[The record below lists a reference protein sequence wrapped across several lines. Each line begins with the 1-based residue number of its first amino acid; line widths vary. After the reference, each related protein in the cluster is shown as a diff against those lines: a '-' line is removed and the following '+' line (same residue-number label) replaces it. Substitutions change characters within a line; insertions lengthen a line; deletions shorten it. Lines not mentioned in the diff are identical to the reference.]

1 MKLTIP
7 AIAAPV
13 ILLLCFV
20 GSSAFAGE
28 TVQPGFYSHEPAGVG
43 IRISG
48 ARSGEICTDASGSD
62 KVCSVATKITV
73 EGRDNCIG
81 TEGQQYTCTRFG
93 YRYDFSG
100 ATPDT
105 EIRCHATRND
115 GFNKREMDYTI
126 AVESDSGSIFHPAWI
141 PYGPVERRMM
151 LTEVH
156 ECSYSGASLA
166 TIEYIITYEPSA
178 NPAPRPSGGPDPSI
192 DEPFI
197 EEVPKACN
205 YLTRELA
212 VTWVRDEDVQNNTS
226 ADMHV
231 PNLQSL
237 CMYTAIHAA
246 ERDARIQFKFHL
258 YDFFDVEKLAPMQLL
273 FHATFL
279 GGGNEP
285 QDTMYDL
292 GKISFVYDLAND
304 VTSLLVV
311 TGMQGPPDGAGRP
324 MEFTA
329 SYYLRDPGRTH
340 EDRLVLLLE
349 EARENLE
356 SWRSEYR

>member
-1 MKLTIP
+1 MRLAIP
-7 AIAAPV
+7 AIAVPV
-13 ILLLCFV
+13 ITLLCSV
-20 GSSAFAGE
+20 GSFAFAGE

-48 ARSGEICTDASGSD
+48 ARSGEICTDPSGSD
-62 KVCSVATKITV
+62 NVCSVATKITV
-73 EGRDNCIG
+73 EGRDSCMG
-81 TEGQQYTCTRFG
+81 TDGQQYTCTRFG
-93 YRYDFSG
+93 YRFDFSG

-105 EIRCHATRND
+105 EIRCKSTRND
-115 GFNKREMDYTI
+115 GFKKRDMDYTI
-126 AVESDSGSIFHPAWI
+126 AVESESGSIFHPAWI
-141 PYGPVERRMM
+141 PYGPVERRIM

-166 TIEYIITYEPSA
+166 TIEYIISYEPSA
-178 NPAPRPSGGPDPSI
+178 NPAPRPSGGADPSI

-197 EEVPKACN
+197 EEVPHACN
-205 YLTRELA
+205 YLTRDLA
-212 VTWVRDEDVQNNTS
+212 STWVRDGDVQKNST

-231 PNLQSL
+231 PKLQSV

-258 YDFFDVEKLAPMQLL
+258 YELFDVEKLAPMQVL

-285 QDTMYDL
+285 QDTLLDL
-292 GKISFVYDLAND
+292 GKISFVYDLPND

-311 TGMQGPPDGAGRP
+311 TGMQGPPDGADRP

-340 EDRLVLLLE
+340 DERLVLLLE

-356 SWRSEYR
+356 SWRSEHR

>member
-1 MKLTIP
+1 MRRAIPTI
-7 AIAAPV
+7 AVPV
-13 ILLLCFV
+13 ITLLCFV

-28 TVQPGFYSHEPAGVG
+28 TIQPGFYSHEPAG

-48 ARSGEICTDASGSD
+48 VRSGEICTDASGSD
-62 KVCSVATKITV
+62 NICSIATSISV
-73 EGRDNCIG
+73 EGRDNCTG

-93 YRYDFSG
+93 YRYDFTG

-105 EIRCHATRND
+105 EIRCKSMRND
-115 GFNKREMDYTI
+115 GFNKRSMDYTL

-141 PYGPVERRMM
+141 PYGPVERRTM

-156 ECSYSGASLA
+156 ECSYSGENLA

-178 NPAPRPSGGPDPSI
+178 NPAPPQSAGPDPSI

-197 EEVPKACN
+197 EEVPQSCN
-205 YLTRELA
+205 YLTRDLA
-212 VTWVRDEDVQNNTS
+212 IRWVRDGDVQNNAT

-258 YDFFDVEKLAPMQLL
+258 YDFFDVENIEPMQLL
-273 FHATFL
+273 FNATFL
-279 GGGNEP
+279 GGGNQP
-285 QDTMYDL
+285 QDTLHDL
-292 GKISFVYDLAND
+292 GKISFVYDLPND
-304 VTSLLVV
+304 VTSLLVA
-311 TGMQGPPDGAGRP
+311 TGIQGPPDGAGRA

-340 EDRLVLLLE
+340 EQRLVLLLE
-349 EARENLE
+349 EARKNHE
-356 SWRSEYR
+356 SWHSRY